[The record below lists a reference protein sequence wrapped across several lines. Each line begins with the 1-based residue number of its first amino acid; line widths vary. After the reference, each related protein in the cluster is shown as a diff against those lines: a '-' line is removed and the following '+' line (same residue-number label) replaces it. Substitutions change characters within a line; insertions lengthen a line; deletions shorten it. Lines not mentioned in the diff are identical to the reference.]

1 MSTAAKI
8 VDPRVMNIEVSDDEI
23 IVASGRR
30 TDDQRTVGLVMAF
43 IRGYPGAATTLR
55 NSWRRPGD
63 SLA

>member
-43 IRGYPGAATTLR
+43 IRGDPGAATTL
-55 NSWRRPGD
+55 
-63 SLA
+63 